1 MHPVQERGQKI
12 GRYEAPSTI
21 NAALQLLEQYGA
33 SARLISGG
41 TDLIMELDRNQR
53 PGVDTLI
60 DLTRIPGLNSITP
73 LADGSIEIGGLVTH
87 NQVVASALIRQRA
100 LPLAQACWEVG
111 SPQLRNRATLAGN
124 LVTASP
130 ANDTISPLWAL
141 DAQLTLASLEGERR
155 VAVREFYAGV
165 RRTVIRPN
173 EILTKITL
181 PASTGRGIYVKLGNR
196 RAQAISVVHLAIWL
210 ELDGDIIR
218 KANIALGSVAPTII
232 SAPQAESLLTN
243 LPISDLSS
251 KTIDQVASAV
261 AALPTPI
268 DDVRA
273 TADYRSNLLSVMAR
287 RALVALRD
295 GSEAATWP
303 QDAVMLWGDTDGVF
317 PTGESFG
324 VSVGNGD
331 ALEAVVN
338 GQAVVGGNSAE
349 KTLLDWLRD
358 EGQLT
363 GTKEGC
369 AEGECGACTVFM
381 DGMAVMSC
389 LVPAARAHQATV
401 TTVEGLANAD
411 ALHPIQDAFV
421 DAGAVQCGYCIP
433 GFLMSGAKLLTEHP
447 QPTDDQILQAYQGN
461 LCRCTGYYKIVEAV
475 QQAATGLSAKDTKC
489 AKSDGSN

>member
-1 MHPVQERGQKI
+1 MHPVQERGQTI
-12 GRYEAPSTI
+12 ARYESPTSI
-21 NAALQLLEQYGA
+21 EAALALLANYGA
-33 SARLISGG
+33 AARLISGG

-60 DLTRIPGLNSITP
+60 DLTRIAGLNEIEAQ
-73 LADGSIEIGGLVTH
+73 ADGSIEIGGLVTH
-87 NQVVASALIRQRA
+87 NQVVASPLMQGQA

-141 DAQLTLASLEGERR
+141 DAQLTLMSLAGERV
-155 VAVREFYAGV
+155 VAVRDFYEGV
-165 RRTVIRPN
+165 RQTVIRPN
-173 EILTKITL
+173 EILTKITI
-181 PASTGRGIYVKLGNR
+181 PQSTGRGIYVKLGNR

-210 ELDGDIIR
+210 ELDGDTITN
-218 KANIALGSVAPTII
+218 ANIALGSVARTII
-232 SAPQAESLLTN
+232 SASDAEALLTN
-243 LPISDLSS
+243 LPISQLSNE
-251 KTIDQVASAV
+251 TIDAVAQAI

-273 TADYRSNLLSVMAR
+273 TAEYRTELLRVMAR

-295 GSEAATWP
+295 DTQAATWP
-303 QDAVMLWGDTDGVF
+303 QDATMLWGQTAGVF
-317 PTGESFG
+317 PAGDG
-324 VSVGNGD
+324 LSVGNGD
-331 ALEAVVN
+331 AIEAVVN
-338 GQAVVGGNSAE
+338 GGVVSGGNSAE

-369 AEGECGACTVFM
+369 AEGECGACTLFM

-389 LVPAARAHQATV
+389 LVPAARAHKTAI
-401 TTVEGLANAD
+401 TTVEGLANAE

-421 DAGAVQCGYCIP
+421 EAGAVQCGYCIP
-433 GFLMSGAKLLTEHP
+433 GFLMSGAKLLEEHP
-447 QPTDDQILQAYQGN
+447 QPTDEQIMQAYQGN
-461 LCRCTGYYKIVEAV
+461 LCRCTGYYKIVDAV
-475 QQAATGLSAKDTKC
+475 KQAAESAV
-489 AKSDGSN
+489 